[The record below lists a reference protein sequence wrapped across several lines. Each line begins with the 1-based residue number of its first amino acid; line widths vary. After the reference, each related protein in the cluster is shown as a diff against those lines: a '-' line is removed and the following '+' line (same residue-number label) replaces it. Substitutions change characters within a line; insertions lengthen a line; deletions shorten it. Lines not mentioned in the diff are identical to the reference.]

1 MREKNDFLQFN
12 DGIVD
17 IYAVGNDAE
26 SGDMPSQALTLKYQA
41 LRFEFQTIGVRRNY
55 EAMQADVKLS
65 ELIRIPIHR
74 EISSQDIAVM
84 NGLQYEIVQVQHDTG
99 TRPSSSK
106 LSLARLEVD
115 YDLSRI
121 QKYSS

>member
-65 ELIRIPIHR
+65 ELIRIPMHR

-84 NGLQYEIVQVQHDTG
+84 NELQYEIVQVQHDTG
-99 TRPSSSK
+99 TRPPSSK

-115 YDLSRI
+115 YDVSRV
-121 QKYSS
+121 